1 MIKPTYHIIFRTCD
15 VIHSLHNAPRPF
27 QLDKRT
33 LIKVCFMSLY
43 KSVANY
49 NHEIT
54 ILGDRLSDEM
64 LKFFRQFPVTILN
77 EELGNDKSILRSIEL
92 ATAQNADVWVYMC
105 EDDYLHHPDAFMWIT
120 DLVTNRDKYILQRPK
135 FRLRRGANRLSSTPL
150 FIHPP
155 DYPDRYLRKYMRY
168 SLIFIGKYCHWRQV
182 TSTTFTLLATAGTFK
197 RYLNTF
203 IASSRGARDQF
214 LSRKIFGGRWFGGKA
229 LCLSPIPGVA
239 THMHEEVMTPL
250 VDWEGIYKNLLHD
263 LEGQK

>member
-1 MIKPTYHIIFRTCD
+1 MTKPTYHIIFRTCD
-15 VIHSLHNAPRPF
+15 IVHSLHNAPRPF
-27 QLDKRT
+27 HLDKRT

-43 KSVANY
+43 KSLANY
-49 NHEIT
+49 DHKIT

-64 LKFFRQFPVTILN
+64 LKFFRQFPVTIYN

-92 ATAQNADVWVYMC
+92 ASGESDDVWSYMC
-105 EDDYLHHPDAFMWIT
+105 EDDYLHHPDAFLWIT

-135 FRLRRGANRLSSTPL
+135 FRLRRGANRLSTKPL
-150 FIHPP
+150 VIHPP

-168 SLIFIGKYCHWRQV
+168 SLIFVGKYCHWRQV
-182 TSTTFTLLATAGTFK
+182 TSTTFTLLATSGTFK
-197 RYLNTF
+197 QYLPTF
-203 IASSRGARDQF
+203 VASSRGARDQF
-214 LSRKIFGGRWFGGKA
+214 LSKKIFGGRWFGRKA

-250 VDWEGIYKNLLHD
+250 VDWEGIYKDMLIE